1 MYLTNYIICNNLDL
15 NCTFNQSHIFG
26 DKKMREVYSKDIQ
39 ELAGECAV
47 RELFTQVKWRFRQL
61 EENGG
66 FTKAELGPRS
76 QISRWLDQP
85 SNMTLRTAAKMLMAM
100 GVQLKLTVSLPPP
113 IS

>member
-1 MYLTNYIICNNLDL
+1 M
-15 NCTFNQSHIFG
+15 S
-26 DKKMREVYSKDIQ
+26 EVYSKDIQ

-47 RELFTQVKWRFRQL
+47 QELFTQVRWRFRQL

-66 FTKAELGPRS
+66 FTKAELGRRMGVPRS
-76 QISRWLDQP
+76 QI
-85 SNMTLRTAAKMLMAM
+85 RTAAKMLMAM